1 MGLAQVDAGKSLSA
15 FPGDQVPNSA
25 VIVRFKGPF
34 DYTYI
39 YRGIKRWFEQRRF
52 RFYDKRFKDSGK
64 RIKHDLEASR
74 ELDEFFAEEY
84 TIKMESWS
92 LTSQEIVVD
101 GATRKVHNGM
111 IQFTIKG
118 KIITDRASFFKGHES
133 KFIRWLGYL
142 IMNIRWRE
150 IEMAYIDVME
160 YRTQD
165 IQTHIKELL
174 DMTLKE
180 NAPW

>member
-1 MGLAQVDAGKSLSA
+1 MSLSQIKVGKSA
-15 FPGDQVPNSA
+15 GTFPGDQVPNGA
-25 VIVRFKGPF
+25 VVVRFKGPF
-34 DYTYI
+34 DFTYI

-52 RFYDKRFKDSGK
+52 RFYDKRYKDTGK
-64 RIKHDLEASR
+64 RIKVDLDANR
-74 ELDEFFAEEY
+74 DLDEFFNEY
-84 TIKMESWS
+84 YQIKVEAWNLSS
-92 LTSQEIVVD
+92 HEIVVD
-101 GATRKVHNGM
+101 GAPRKIQNGM

-118 KIITDRASFFKGHES
+118 KITSDRAKFYKGHKS
-133 KFIRWLGYL
+133 KFIRWLGNL
-142 IMNIRWRE
+142 MMDIRWRE

-160 YRTQD
+160 YRAQD